1 VRRLVV
7 SDIHANFEALD
18 AVLWDASGLYDEI
31 ICAGDLVG
39 YGASPA
45 EVLDWARGADGPRA
59 IVRGNH
65 DRAAAVPSEAEDFNE
80 YALEALLWTRAQ
92 LRRDDLDWLGSLP
105 AGPLERECFTIAH
118 GSPAGEDDYLV
129 SGVDIE
135 SVRARLTRPMCVVG
149 HSHIQGGW
157 SLERGGVVRLARPTD
172 SERERVIDLQAG
184 FSYVINPGSVGQPR
198 DRDPR
203 AAYAIWDQDEALLRF
218 RRARYNVRAA
228 QERIRDAGLPAFL
241 ADRLAAGK

>member
-1 VRRLVV
+1 
-7 SDIHANFEALD
+7 
-18 AVLWDASGLYDEI
+18 
-31 ICAGDLVG
+31 
-39 YGASPA
+39 
-45 EVLDWARGADGPRA
+45 
-59 IVRGNH
+59 
-65 DRAAAVPSEAEDFNE
+65 
-80 YALEALLWTRAQ
+80 
-92 LRRDDLDWLGSLP
+92 
-105 AGPLERECFTIAH
+105 
-118 GSPAGEDDYLV
+118 
-129 SGVDIE
+129 
-135 SVRARLTRPMCVVG
+135 
-149 HSHIQGGW
+149 
-157 SLERGGVVRLARPTD
+157 VVRLARPTD